1 MVRMTNLTQAKY
13 VFARARTVTPSDV
26 LEAARPHSRLIG
38 GLALTLAALVV
49 SLIAWGPEMEFPVT
63 VSTEEVAT
71 ADGTDFVTLERTV
84 REVAGD
90 AIDDAVGW
98 MTREGAWIFGR
109 LSDGV
114 TYSLLF
120 IADVLKWLPWPAVV
134 IGLVLVSYAVRG
146 WSLAIVTSVALLFI
160 GFMGLWPNTIDTIAL
175 MIVAVA
181 IAVSAGLPL
190 GLVAASSR
198 LADNLMRPV
207 LDAMQTMPSFVYL
220 IPGIL
225 FFGLGKPAGVFAT
238 IVYAVPPVIRLTALG
253 VRHVSPQAV
262 EAARSF
268 GASPMQVLIK
278 VQIPMALPTIMAG
291 INQTTM
297 MALAMVTIASMV
309 AAGGLGDNV
318 LRALQKNQPG
328 NGAIAG
334 LAIVLLAIVI
344 DRITQAFA
352 GRRQADV

>member
-1 MVRMTNLTQAKY
+1 MTNLTQAKY

-71 ADGTDFVTLERTV
+71 ADGTDSVTLERTV

-181 IAVSAGLPL
+181 IAVSAGLPHADDAQL
-190 GLVAASSR
+190 RVSDSGHALLRPWEAGRRVRYYRIRGAACDTVDR
-198 LADNLMRPV
+198 AGRP
-207 LDAMQTMPSFVYL
+207 
-220 IPGIL
+220 
-225 FFGLGKPAGVFAT
+225 
-238 IVYAVPPVIRLTALG
+238 
-253 VRHVSPQAV
+253 
-262 EAARSF
+262 AR
-268 GASPMQVLIK
+268 
-278 VQIPMALPTIMAG
+278 
-291 INQTTM
+291 
-297 MALAMVTIASMV
+297 V
-309 AAGGLGDNV
+309 AAGRGGGPVFRSVAD
-318 LRALQKNQPG
+318 AGADQGPDP
-328 NGAIAG
+328 NGAAHDHG
-334 LAIVLLAIVI
+334 GDKSDHDDGTGDGH
-344 DRITQAFA
+344 DRQHGG
-352 GRRQADV
+352 GRRFGR